1 MKHSDDIRI
10 LKQSLKRNQVRIIV
24 WVLAI
29 IAGLAIGGYAGYR
42 HIIMAGWD
50 KSYYGRRLSMLEDKL
65 VALRKKNGHS
75 QQELADRL
83 GVTRQTIS
91 NWELGQGAPSL
102 DKAMELAKIYHISLD
117 DLVENQV
124 EIVVKEK
131 KSGSSRLLKCLEGK
145 KVKISGT
152 DMELLLEAGLDWGY
166 NAAVKVL
173 EVNDE
178 WMRIEY
184 TRTKENHFMKK
195 ETVVK
200 LIDIDMI
207 NGVEIVEEE

>member
-1 MKHSDDIRI
+1 
-10 LKQSLKRNQVRIIV
+10 
-24 WVLAI
+24 
-29 IAGLAIGGYAGYR
+29 
-42 HIIMAGWD
+42 
-50 KSYYGRRLSMLEDKL
+50 MLGDKL

-75 QQELADRL
+75 QQEL
-83 GVTRQTIS
+83 
-91 NWELGQGAPSL
+91 E
-102 DKAMELAKIYHISLD
+102 KIYHISLD

-131 KSGSSRLLKCLEGK
+131 KQGSSRLLKHLEGK
-145 KVKISGT
+145 KVKISGS
-152 DMELLLEAGLDWGY
+152 DMELLLESGLDWGY

>member
-1 MKHSDDIRI
+1 
-10 LKQSLKRNQVRIIV
+10 
-24 WVLAI
+24 
-29 IAGLAIGGYAGYR
+29 
-42 HIIMAGWD
+42 
-50 KSYYGRRLSMLEDKL
+50 MLGDKL

-83 GVTRQTIS
+83 QVTRQTIS
-91 NWELGQGAPSL
+91 NWELGQGDPSL
-102 DKAMELAKIYHISLD
+102 EKAMELAKIYHISLD

-145 KVKISGT
+145 KVKISGS

-166 NAAVKVL
+166 NSAVKIL

-184 TRTKENHFMKK
+184 TRTKENHLMKK
-195 ETVVK
+195 ETVIK

-207 NGVEIVEEE
+207 NGIEIVEEE

>member
-1 MKHSDDIRI
+1 MK
-10 LKQSLKRNQVRIIV
+10 
-24 WVLAI
+24 
-29 IAGLAIGGYAGYR
+29 IA
-42 HIIMAGWD
+42 D
-50 KSYYGRRLSMLEDKL
+50 KI
-65 VALRKKNGHS
+65 KNAREENNLTQIEAAETLMVS
-75 QQELADRL
+75 
-83 GVTRQTIS
+83 RQTIS

-131 KSGSSRLLKCLEGK
+131 KQGSGRLLKCLEGK
-145 KVKISGT
+145 KVKISGS
-152 DMELLLEAGLDWGY
+152 DMELLLESGLDWGY

-173 EVNDE
+173 EVNDD

-184 TRTKENHFMKK
+184 TRTKENHLMKK

>member
-1 MKHSDDIRI
+1 
-10 LKQSLKRNQVRIIV
+10 
-24 WVLAI
+24 
-29 IAGLAIGGYAGYR
+29 
-42 HIIMAGWD
+42 
-50 KSYYGRRLSMLEDKL
+50 MLGNKL

-83 GVTRQTIS
+83 QVTRQTIS

-102 DKAMELAKIYHISLD
+102 DKAMELANIYHISLD

-124 EIVVKEK
+124 EIIVKEK
-131 KSGSSRLLKCLEGK
+131 NRRNNKLLKHLEGK
-145 KVKISGT
+145 KVKISGSDT
-152 DMELLLEAGLDWGY
+152 ELLLESGLDWGY

-173 EVNDE
+173 EVSDE

-184 TRTKENHFMKK
+184 TRTKENHLMKK
-195 ETVVK
+195 ETVIK

-207 NGVEIVEEE
+207 KGVEIMEEE